1 MKITKRQ
8 LRRII
13 RESLL
18 QEEMLKII
26 ANPHSPETETFN
38 RIANYAINDDLE
50 GALAD
55 TEWVNTPELDIDL
68 DSMGE
73 WVGRVGDPDWMSDD
87 TVVPD
92 NWDADAVWDFM
103 KKLEQAWH
111 NQNRRSGDDEH
122 YNAPNVEEREAIGGV
137 LTRGYVLPKDLPS
150 LTYQVRRRG
159 GQPAVIM
166 IEDENTYTADSM
178 DASWAQQH
186 GTTLD
191 KVIDVLANGG
201 AQLRKKRRSRKYT
214 PPIYD

>member
-1 MKITKRQ
+1 MKVTINQ

-13 RESLL
+13 KESLL
-18 QEEMLKII
+18 NEEMLKII

-55 TEWVNTPELDIDL
+55 TEWVNTPDLDLDL

-87 TVVPD
+87 AVVPD
-92 NWDADAVWDFM
+92 NWDPDAVWDFM
-103 KKLEQAWH
+103 KKLERAWY
-111 NQNRRSGDDEH
+111 NQKGQVADDDH
-122 YNAPNVEEREAIGGV
+122 RNAPDTNEREAIGGV
-137 LTRGYVLPKDLPS
+137 LTRDYVLPKELPS
-150 LTYQVRRRG
+150 LVYQVRKKG
-159 GQPAVIM
+159 GQPVAIM

-178 DASWAQQH
+178 NASWAQQH

-191 KVIDVLANGG
+191 KIIDVLANGG
-201 AQLRKKRRSRKYT
+201 AKLRKKRKSRKYS
-214 PPIYD
+214 PPMYD